1 MVARLEMISAEN
13 PDFAPSMTNHRFPT
27 RREVLQ
33 KTVMAVAS
41 LPLLGMTAGVNAAES
56 DPAPVSRDRTHGL
69 DLSVASYT
77 LGKLPVDEVI
87 AALRKLELRNVALHR
102 LHCPWD
108 GTPEACVAVTN
119 KFRDAGIN
127 VTGTGVIWLP
137 NNETTAR
144 KAFDN
149 LRAAGVTTMVCQP
162 APDAFP
168 LLDRLVKEYDIRLAI
183 HNHGP
188 ADLYPS
194 PYDSLKA
201 AQPYDQRI
209 GVCFDIGHGYQAGT
223 DPVEAIHRCRER
235 LYDVHLKDTLATTG
249 QKADVPVVVGHGRI
263 DFPGVVAALV
273 AIKYPFRCGFEYE
286 QDVSDRV
293 TGLAE
298 SVGYIRGILANRH

>member
-1 MVARLEMISAEN
+1 
-13 PDFAPSMTNHRFPT
+13 MTQHSLYT
-27 RREVLQ
+27 RREALK
-33 KTVMAVAS
+33 KTLTAVATV
-41 LPLLGMTAGVNAAES
+41 PVMGMTVAAKAGESTPTPAA
-56 DPAPVSRDRTHGL
+56 RDRTHAV

-77 LGKLPVDEVI
+77 LGKLSVDEVI
-87 AALRKLELRNVALHR
+87 ATLRKLELKNVALHR

-108 GTPEACVAVTN
+108 GTPEACAAVTK

-127 VTGTGVIWLP
+127 VTGTGVIRLP
-137 NNETTAR
+137 NNEATAR

-162 APDAFP
+162 ALDAFP
-168 LLDRLVKEYDIRLAI
+168 LLDRLVREYDIRLAI

-188 ADLYPS
+188 GDLYPS

-209 GVCFDIGHGYQAGT
+209 GVCYDIGHGYQAGA

-235 LYDVHLKDTLATTG
+235 LYDVHLKDTLATAG

-263 DFPGVVAALV
+263 DFPGVIAALL
-273 AIKYPFRCGFEYE
+273 AIKYSFRCGFEYE
-286 QDVSDRV
+286 QDVADRV

-298 SVGYIRGILANRH
+298 SVGYIRGILASRR